1 MRWPAVCHGARTLPL
16 AIQNLTLLTHRHLEA
31 DERTAVEQVR
41 DQFRLAATRLD
52 EYGTKQLGLPPMTVS
67 ATTASP
73 AT

>member
-1 MRWPAVCHGARTLPL
+1 MAIAVCHGARTLPL
-16 AIQNLTLLTHRHLEA
+16 AIQNLTLLTHRQLEA

-52 EYGTKQLGLPPMTVS
+52 EYGTKQPGLPPMTVS